1 MNNTL
6 LNIVLILVFVAIGG
20 VFAAA
25 EMALVSL
32 RESQL
37 KSLSHRGRRGEIVA
51 KVAANPNRFLS
62 AVQIGVTL
70 MGFLSAAFGG
80 ATLADGLSPHLQS
93 LGLPESLADTLALV
107 LITIA
112 ISYVSIVIG
121 ELAAKRLAL
130 QRAETFA
137 LGLAPLV
144 DRIASGARPVI
155 WLLSRSTDLV
165 VRALG
170 GDPNANRE
178 VMTDEELRDLVSA
191 HESLGEEERKIVD
204 DVFEAGSRQLREV
217 MLPRTEVDF
226 IDAEVPAYKA
236 VKFAAER
243 PHSRYPVMNGSA
255 DHIAGFVHV
264 RDLFDP
270 AVATRSVRVG
280 DLAREVLML
289 PDTAKLLPTLT
300 EMRRRSTHLAIV
312 LDEYGGTAGI
322 VTLEDL
328 VEELIG
334 DIKDEYDEEAAE
346 TTRLGSGDI
355 EVDGLLNLDDFA
367 DETMIELPDGPY
379 ETVGGFLAAR
389 LGKVPSTGDEVRLEA
404 HTLTVAEMDG
414 RRVARARL
422 HRIKPAEG
430 SPAQPAEEAVPSAE

>member
-1 MNNTL
+1 MNDTL
-6 LNIVLILVFVAIGG
+6 LNIVLILVFVLIGG

-37 KSLSHRGRRGEIVA
+37 KALSHRGRRGEIVA

-80 ATLADGLSPHLQS
+80 ATLADALSPHLQD
-93 LGLPESLADTLALV
+93 LGLPESFADTVALV
-107 LITIA
+107 LITIL
-112 ISYVSIVIG
+112 ISYVSIVLG

-130 QRAETFA
+130 QRAEGFA
-137 LGLAPLV
+137 LALGPFV
-144 DRIASGARPVI
+144 DRIASAARPVI
-155 WLLSRSTDLV
+155 WLLSKSTDLV

-191 HESLGEEERKIVD
+191 HESLGEEERRIVD
-204 DVFEAGSRQLREV
+204 DVFEAGGRQLREL

-226 IDAEVPAYKA
+226 LDAEMPAYKA

-255 DHIAGFVHV
+255 DDIVGFVHV

-346 TTRLGSGDI
+346 TTRLRSGDI

-367 DETMIELPDGPY
+367 DATTIELPDGPY

-389 LGKVPSTGDEVRLEA
+389 LGKVPSTGDEVPFGT
-404 HTLTVAEMDG
+404 HTLTVTEMDG
-414 RRVARARL
+414 RRVARVRL
-422 HRIKPAEG
+422 HRVR
-430 SPAQPAEEAVPSAE
+430 PAEEEQPEEPAPVAD

>member
-1 MNNTL
+1 MNDTL
-6 LNIVLILVFVAIGG
+6 LNIVLILVFVLIGG

-80 ATLADGLSPHLQS
+80 ATLADGLSPHLRK
-93 LGLPESLADTLALV
+93 LGLPEGLADTVALV
-107 LITIA
+107 LITIL

-155 WLLSRSTDLV
+155 WLLSKSTDLV

-226 IDAEVPAYKA
+226 VDGEMPAYKA

-255 DHIAGFVHV
+255 DDIVGFVHV

-270 AVATRSVRVG
+270 AVASRSVRVR
-280 DLAREVLML
+280 DLARDVLML

-346 TTRLGSGDI
+346 TTRLGGGDI
-355 EVDGLLNLDDFA
+355 VVDGLLNLDDFA
-367 DETMIELPDGPY
+367 DATTIELPDGPY

-389 LGKVPSTGDEVRLEA
+389 LGKVPSTGDEVSLDA
-404 HTLTVAEMDG
+404 HTMTVTEMDG
-414 RRVARARL
+414 RRVARVRL
-422 HRIKPAEG
+422 HRIKPEE
-430 SPAQPAEEAVPSAE
+430 SPAETPAPAAE

>member
-1 MNNTL
+1 MNDNTL
-6 LNIVLILVFVAIGG
+6 LNIVLILVFVLIGG

-32 RESQL
+32 RDSQL
-37 KSLSHRGRRGEIVA
+37 KSISQRGRRGETVA

-80 ATLADGLSPHLQS
+80 ATLADSLSPHLQD
-93 LGLPESLADTLALV
+93 LGLPESVANTTALV
-107 LITIA
+107 LITIL
-112 ISYVSIVIG
+112 ISYVSIVLG

-144 DRIASGARPVI
+144 DRIASIARPVI

-178 VMTDEELRDLVSA
+178 VMSDEELRDLVSA
-191 HESLGEEERKIVD
+191 HESLGEEERRIVD
-204 DVFEAGSRQLREV
+204 DVFEAGSRQLREL

-226 IDAEVPAYKA
+226 IDAEMPAYKA

-255 DHIAGFVHV
+255 DDIVGFVHV

-270 AVATRSVRVG
+270 AVASRSVRVG
-280 DLAREVLML
+280 DLAREVLQL

-334 DIKDEYDEEAAE
+334 DIKDEYDEVSVE
-346 TTRLGSGDI
+346 TTRLRSGDI

-367 DETMIELPDGPY
+367 DETGVELPDGPY

-389 LGKVPSTGDEVRLEA
+389 LGRVPTTGDETPIDGHL
-404 HTLTVAEMDG
+404 LTVTTMDG
-414 RRVARARL
+414 RRVSRVRI
-422 HRIKPAEG
+422 HRVKPTDEQPLSEG
-430 SPAQPAEEAVPSAE
+430 A

>member
-1 MNNTL
+1 MNDTL
-6 LNIVLILVFVAIGG
+6 LNIVLILVFVLIGG

-80 ATLADGLSPHLQS
+80 ATLADGLSPHLQK
-93 LGLPESLADTLALV
+93 LGLPESIADTAALV
-107 LITIA
+107 LITIL
-112 ISYVSIVIG
+112 ISYVSIVLG

-144 DRIASGARPVI
+144 DKIASGARPVI

-204 DVFEAGSRQLREV
+204 DVFEAGSRQLREL

-226 IDAEVPAYKA
+226 LDAEMPAYKA

-255 DHIAGFVHV
+255 DDIVGFVHV

-334 DIKDEYDEEAAE
+334 DIKDEYDEEPAE
-346 TTRLGSGDI
+346 TTRLRSGDI

-367 DETMIELPDGPY
+367 DATMIELPDGPY

-389 LGKVPSTGDEVRLEA
+389 LGKVPSTGDEVPIDA
-404 HTLTVAEMDG
+404 HTLTVTEMDG
-414 RRVARARL
+414 RRVARVRL
-422 HRIKPAEG
+422 HRVTPGAEEQQLAE
-430 SPAQPAEEAVPSAE
+430 SPAPAAE